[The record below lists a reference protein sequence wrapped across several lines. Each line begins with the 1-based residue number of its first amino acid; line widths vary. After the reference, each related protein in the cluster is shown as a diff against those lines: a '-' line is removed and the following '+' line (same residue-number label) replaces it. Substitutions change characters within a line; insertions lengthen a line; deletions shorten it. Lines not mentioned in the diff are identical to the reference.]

1 MDQIIIKVPAEI
13 KVGDKVILM
22 DHHVDTPQS
31 AEALAR
37 QQHTINYEV
46 LCNLSYKAPHN

>member
-1 MDQIIIKVPAEI
+1 
-13 KVGDKVILM
+13 M

-46 LCNLSYKAPHN
+46 LCNLNRRLPRIYHGTEVVEINNELLK